1 MRKKTL
7 FIFEYVSGGGFNQM
21 KIPSSLFCEGY
32 GMLKSII
39 LDFKKLN
46 FKISTLLEHRIFFLS
61 SYLKADNIKE
71 TRVED
76 NYIDLFKAEVKKCDY
91 CFIIAPEFSE
101 ILYTLTKIVKDYN
114 RKLLSVDLEGIQL
127 GMSKFETYKFFK
139 KNKVNTPLTY
149 QIPFKGKSLDFNFI
163 SQKFDELKCPIIIKP
178 DDGVGAESIYYIES
192 ESQLSHFIHEYSNK
206 FEKDRCYILQEFIE
220 GEDLSISLIA
230 HKELLDK
237 FDKNHLIL
245 AINSQN
251 INIKNQKVKSEYFG
265 GYTPVNDLYIQ
276 ISNILEKL
284 DFTKFNG
291 YFGID
296 FIRKADNSLFF
307 IELNPRLTTSYIGV
321 RKILSYNPVEVIT
334 NSKFKLLDSEKSPI
348 NMNSIFTR
356 LELEYG
362 GTENS
367 EEIKKKKIPILIEK
381 MPELI
386 TPPISFSTSNNIY
399 PRQYSCFIAT
409 KERSLNASKNR
420 LTKLMRMFEKFNFKK
435 IKLK

>member
-1 MRKKTL
+1 MRKKNL

-21 KIPSSLFCEGY
+21 EIPSSLFCEGY

-46 FKISTLLEHRIFFLS
+46 LTISTLLDHRIFFLS

-76 NYIDLFKAEVKKCDY
+76 DYIELFKAEVKKCDY
-91 CFIIAPEFSE
+91 CFIIAPEFSR

-139 KNKVNTPLTY
+139 KNKINTPLTY
-149 QIPFKGKSLDFNFI
+149 RIPFKGKSLDFNFI
-163 SQKFDELKCPIIIKP
+163 SQKFDELKSPIIIKP
-178 DDGVGAESIYYIES
+178 DDGVGAENIYYIES
-192 ESQLSHFIHEYSNK
+192 ESQLSKFIHEHINK
-206 FEKDRCYILQEFIE
+206 LEKDRCYILQEFIE

-265 GYTPVNDLYIQ
+265 GYTPVNDLHIQ
-276 ISNILEKL
+276 ISSILEKF

-291 YFGID
+291 FFGID
-296 FIRKADNSLFF
+296 FIRKADNSIFF

-321 RKILSYNPVEVIT
+321 RKILSYNPTDVIT
-334 NSKFKLLDSEKSPI
+334 NFNFKLVDSEKSPI
-348 NMNSIFTR
+348 NINSMFTR
-356 LELEYG
+356 LELKYG

-367 EEIKKKKIPILIEK
+367 EEIKKKIIPILIEK
-381 MPELI
+381 IPELI
-386 TPPISFSTSNNIY
+386 TPPISFFTSNNEY
-399 PRQYSCFIAT
+399 LRHYYCFIAT
-409 KERSLNASKNR
+409 KERNLEASINR
-420 LTKLMRMFEKFNFKK
+420 MTKIMRTFENFNFKK
-435 IKLK
+435 IKLE

>member
-1 MRKKTL
+1 MREKNL

-32 GMLKSII
+32 GMLKSLI

-163 SQKFDELKCPIIIKP
+163 SQIFDELKCPIIIKP

-192 ESQLSHFIHEYSNK
+192 EFQLSHFIHEYSNK

-251 INIKNQKVKSEYFG
+251 INIKNQEVKSEYFG
-265 GYTPVNDLYIQ
+265 GYTPVNDLRIQ
-276 ISNILEKL
+276 ISSILEKF

-291 YFGID
+291 FFGID
-296 FIRKADNSLFF
+296 FIRKADNSIFF

-321 RKILSYNPVEVIT
+321 RKILSYNPTDVIT
-334 NSKFKLLDSEKSPI
+334 NFNFKLVDSEKSPI
-348 NMNSIFTR
+348 NINSMFTR
-356 LELEYG
+356 LELKYG

-367 EEIKKKKIPILIEK
+367 EEIKKKIIPILIEK
-381 MPELI
+381 IPELI
-386 TPPISFSTSNNIY
+386 TPPISFFTSNNEY
-399 PRQYSCFIAT
+399 LRHYSCFIAT
-409 KERSLNASKNR
+409 KERNLEASINR
-420 LTKLMRMFEKFNFKK
+420 MTKIMRTFENFNFKK
-435 IKLK
+435 IKLE

>member
-1 MRKKTL
+1 MRMRKKNL

-21 KIPSSLFCEGY
+21 QIPSSLFCEGY

-46 FKISTLLEHRIFFLS
+46 FKISTLLDHRIFFLS

-76 NYIDLFKAEVKKCDY
+76 DYIELLKAEVKKCEY
-91 CFIIAPEFSE
+91 CFIIAPEFSK

-127 GMSKFETYKFFK
+127 GTSKFETYKFFK
-139 KNKVNTPLTY
+139 KNKINTPLTY

-178 DDGVGAESIYYIES
+178 DDGVGAENIYYIES
-192 ESQLSHFIHEYSNK
+192 ETQLSNFTHEYNNK
-206 FEKDRCYILQEFIE
+206 FEKERRYILQEFIE

-230 HKELLDK
+230 YKELLDR
-237 FDKNHLIL
+237 FDKNHLLL

-251 INIKNQKVKSEYFG
+251 ISIKNDGFNSEYFG
-265 GYTPVNDLYIQ
+265 GYTPVNNLNIE

-284 DFTKFNG
+284 DLTKFNG

-296 FIRKADNSLFF
+296 FIRKADNSIFF

-321 RKILSYNPVEVIT
+321 RRILSYNLAEVIS
-334 NSKFKLLDSEKSPI
+334 NSKFKLLDSEKTPNNI
-348 NMNSIFTR
+348 NSIFTR
-356 LELEYG
+356 LELKYG

-381 MPELI
+381 IPELI
-386 TPPISFSTSNNIY
+386 TPPISLTTSNNEY
-399 PRQYSCFIAT
+399 LRQYSCFIAT
-409 KERSLNASKNR
+409 KERDLIQSKKR
-420 LTKLMRMFEKFNFKK
+420 LTKIMKTFEDFNFN
-435 IKLK
+435 KLN

>member
-21 KIPSSLFCEGY
+21 EIPSSLFCEGY

-46 FKISTLLEHRIFFLS
+46 LTISTLLDHRIFFLS

-76 NYIDLFKAEVKKCDY
+76 DYIELFKAEVKKCDY
-91 CFIIAPEFSE
+91 CFIIAPEFSK

-139 KNKVNTPLTY
+139 KNKINTPLTY
-149 QIPFKGKSLDFNFI
+149 RIPFKGKSLDFNFI
-163 SQKFDELKCPIIIKP
+163 SQKFDEFKSPIIIKP

-192 ESQLSHFIHEYSNK
+192 ESQLSKFIHEHINK
-206 FEKDRCYILQEFIE
+206 LEKDRCYILQEFIE

-265 GYTPVNDLYIQ
+265 GYTPVNDLHIQ
-276 ISNILEKL
+276 ISSILEKF

-291 YFGID
+291 FFGID
-296 FIRKADNSLFF
+296 FIRKADNSIFF

-321 RKILSYNPVEVIT
+321 RKILSYNPTDVIT
-334 NSKFKLLDSEKSPI
+334 NFNFKLVDSEKSPI
-348 NMNSIFTR
+348 NINSMFTR
-356 LELEYG
+356 LELKYG

-367 EEIKKKKIPILIEK
+367 EEIKKKIIPILIEK
-381 MPELI
+381 IPELI
-386 TPPISFSTSNNIY
+386 TPPISFFTSNNEY
-399 PRQYSCFIAT
+399 LRHYSCFIAT
-409 KERSLNASKNR
+409 KERNLEASINR
-420 LTKLMRMFEKFNFKK
+420 MTKIMRTFENFNFKK
-435 IKLK
+435 IKLE

>member
-21 KIPSSLFCEGY
+21 EIPSSLFCEGY

-46 FKISTLLEHRIFFLS
+46 LTISTLLDHRIFFLS

-71 TRVED
+71 TQVED
-76 NYIDLFKAEVKKCDY
+76 DYIELFKAEVKKCDY
-91 CFIIAPEFSE
+91 CFIIAPEFSR

-139 KNKVNTPLTY
+139 KNKINTPLTY
-149 QIPFKGKSLDFNFI
+149 RIPFKGKSLDFNFI
-163 SQKFDELKCPIIIKP
+163 SQKFDELKSPIIIKP
-178 DDGVGAESIYYIES
+178 DDGVGAENIYYIES
-192 ESQLSHFIHEYSNK
+192 ESQLSKFIHEHINK
-206 FEKDRCYILQEFIE
+206 LEKDRCYILQEFIE

-265 GYTPVNDLYIQ
+265 GYTPVNDLHIQ
-276 ISNILEKL
+276 ISSILEKF

-291 YFGID
+291 FFGID
-296 FIRKADNSLFF
+296 FIRKADNSIFF

-321 RKILSYNPVEVIT
+321 RKILSYNPTDVIT
-334 NSKFKLLDSEKSPI
+334 NFNFKLVDSEKSPI
-348 NMNSIFTR
+348 NINSMFTR
-356 LELEYG
+356 LELKYG

-367 EEIKKKKIPILIEK
+367 EEIKKKIIPILIEK
-381 MPELI
+381 IPELI
-386 TPPISFSTSNNIY
+386 TPPISFFTSNNEY
-399 PRQYSCFIAT
+399 LRHYYCFIAT
-409 KERSLNASKNR
+409 KERNLEASINR
-420 LTKLMRMFEKFNFKK
+420 MTKIMRTFENFNFKK

>member
-1 MRKKTL
+1 MRKKNL

-21 KIPSSLFCEGY
+21 QIPSSLFCEGY

-46 FKISTLLEHRIFFLS
+46 FKISTLLDHRIFFLS
-61 SYLKADNIKE
+61 SYLRADTIKE
-71 TRVED
+71 ARVED
-76 NYIDLFKAEVKKCDY
+76 NYIELFKAEVKKCDY
-91 CFIIAPEFSE
+91 CFIIAPEFSN
-101 ILYTLTKIVKDYN
+101 ILYQLTKIVRDNNK
-114 RKLLSVDLEGIQL
+114 RILSIDLDGIEL
-127 GMSKFETYKFFK
+127 GSSKFTCYEYFK
-139 KNKVNTPLTY
+139 ASSVNTP
-149 QIPFKGKSLDFNFI
+149 QSFIIPLKKDTLDIDFI
-163 SQKFDELKCPIIIKP
+163 IQKYNQLNCPIIVKP
-178 DDGVGAESIYYIES
+178 DDGVGAENIFYFNS
-192 ESQLSHFIHEYSNK
+192 ENQIHNFFTSQNNLTDSKRN
-206 FEKDRCYILQEFIE
+206 YILQEFIE

-251 INIKNQKVKSEYFG
+251 INIKNDRVKSEYFG
-265 GYTPVNDLYIQ
+265 GYTPVNNLNIE

-284 DFTKFNG
+284 DLTKFNG

-296 FIRKADNSLFF
+296 FIRKADNSIFF

-321 RKILSYNPVEVIT
+321 RKILSYNPAEIIT
-334 NSKFKLLDSEKSPI
+334 NSKFKLLDSEKIPI

-356 LELEYG
+356 LELKYG

-381 MPELI
+381 IPELI
-386 TPPISFSTSNNIY
+386 TPPISFLTSNNEY
-399 PRQYSCFIAT
+399 PRHYSCFIAT
-409 KERSLNASKNR
+409 KERNFKASINR
-420 LTKLMRMFEKFNFKK
+420 MTMIMRTFENFNFKK
-435 IKLK
+435 IKLE